1 MDRTIGFGVS
11 RPMLSRRIAP
21 TVRPAQAPCHAGGRL
36 VVVVAVGCAL
46 LGNGAPLSGQATAVR
61 VTPDGTNGQPSV
73 QRSSSGRGY
82 GPPGSLGRD
91 GSSAAIPPKYAPPGG
106 MCRVWVQGV
115 PPAQQP
121 APTQCAKAVRVHS
134 PNSQVVFGP
143 SRSGT
148 VVSAAQPHPGVVSV
162 GGEHVGTGS
171 APVLHPDAIGESGP
185 VTRTSSE
192 APPKDRVNTGPP
204 ASTTHRNPPPP
215 HIPHIAA
222 RPHR

>member
-1 MDRTIGFGVS
+1 MH
-11 RPMLSRRIAP
+11 PRRSARA
-21 TVRPAQAPCHAGGRL
+21 VRPAQAPCHAGTRL
-36 VVVVAVGCAL
+36 IVVVAVGCAL
-46 LGNGAPLSGQATAVR
+46 LGSGAPLSGQATAVR
-61 VTPDGTNGQPSV
+61 VTPDGANGQPSV

-91 GSSAAIPPKYAPPGG
+91 ASSAAIPPKYAPPGG

-148 VVSAAQPHPGVVSV
+148 VVPAPQPHPGVVGV
-162 GGEHVGTGS
+162 GGEHVGAES
-171 APVLHPDAIGESGP
+171 APLPHPDPIGESGP
-185 VTRTSSE
+185 AKTTSPE
-192 APPKDRVNTGPP
+192 APAKDPVNTTPHG
-204 ASTTHRNPPPP
+204 STTHHNPPPP

>member
-1 MDRTIGFGVS
+1 MQ
-11 RPMLSRRIAP
+11 SRRSARA
-21 TVRPAQAPCHAGGRL
+21 VRPAQALWHAGARL

-46 LGNGAPLSGQATAVR
+46 LGSGVPLLAQATAVR
-61 VTPDGTNGQPSV
+61 VTPDGANGQPSV

-91 GSSAAIPPKYAPPGG
+91 VSNAPIPPKYAPPGG

-148 VVSAAQPHPGVVSV
+148 AVSSPQPHPGVVNV

-171 APVLHPDAIGESGP
+171 APVARPDAVGESGP
-185 VTRTSSE
+185 AATTGPE
-192 APPKDRVNTGPP
+192 PPPKDRVNTGSHG
-204 ASTTHRNPPPP
+204 STTQHNAPPP

>member
-1 MDRTIGFGVS
+1 MQLRTGARV
-11 RPMLSRRIAP
+11 
-21 TVRPAQAPCHAGGRL
+21 VRPAQPPCHAAIRL
-36 VVVVAVGCAL
+36 AFVVAASCAL
-46 LGNGAPLSGQATAVR
+46 LGTAPAVSAQATAVR
-61 VTPDGTNGQPSV
+61 VTPQGTDGQPSGE
-73 QRSSSGRGY
+73 RSSSGRGY
-82 GPPGSLGRD
+82 GPPAPLGRE

-148 VVSAAQPHPGVVSV
+148 VVSAPQPHPGV
-162 GGEHVGTGS
+162 GGEHVGPAN
-171 APVLHPDAIGESGP
+171 APPSHPDAAGESGP
-185 VTRTSSE
+185 E
-192 APPKDRVNTGPP
+192 APVKERVNTGPHE
-204 ASTTHRNPPPP
+204 ATTHHSPPP
-215 HIPHIAA
+215 HPPSIPA